1 MTEQPALVRCAI
13 YTRKSTEE
21 GLEQEFNTLQAQRES
36 AEACIVSH
44 REQGWTAI
52 SERYDDGGFSGANI
66 DRPALKK
73 LLAGVEA
80 GQIDCVL
87 VYKVDRLSRSLLDFA
102 RLMEFFEQ
110 HKVSFVSITQ
120 DFNTT
125 TSLGRL
131 TLNVLLSFAQFE
143 REIISERTRDKL
155 AAARRKGKWMG
166 GSPVLGYDTD
176 SQRRGL
182 VVNPSEAEQVRH
194 IFALCAQS
202 ETRAD
207 ALRAIERLGMR
218 TKQWTSKGG
227 TQHAGTCF
235 PHSTLDL
242 LLRNP
247 LYKGQ
252 ILHQGLLYPGE
263 QPALVERAL
272 WEQVNRKHAPGARQ
286 G

>member
-1 MTEQPALVRCAI
+1 MTEQPAPVRCAI

-131 TLNVLLSFAQFE
+131 TLNVLLSFAHNVE
-143 REIISERTRDKL
+143 HAIMRSH
-155 AAARRKGKWMG
+155 
-166 GSPVLGYDTD
+166 
-176 SQRRGL
+176 
-182 VVNPSEAEQVRH
+182 PSEMPE
-194 IFALCAQS
+194 
-202 ETRAD
+202 
-207 ALRAIERLGMR
+207 
-218 TKQWTSKGG
+218 W
-227 TQHAGTCF
+227 
-235 PHSTLDL
+235 
-242 LLRNP
+242 
-247 LYKGQ
+247 
-252 ILHQGLLYPGE
+252 
-263 QPALVERAL
+263 RAL
-272 WEQVNRKHAPGARQ
+272 EPCGASH
-286 G
+286 